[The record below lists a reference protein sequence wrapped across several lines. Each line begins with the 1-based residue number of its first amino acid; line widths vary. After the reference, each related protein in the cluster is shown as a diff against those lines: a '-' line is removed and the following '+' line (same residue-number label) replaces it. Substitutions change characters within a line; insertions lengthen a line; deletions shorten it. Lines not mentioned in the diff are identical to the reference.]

1 MIISQL
7 VLYVNNMLI
16 LEHGKPG
23 NFAEKIDFLQ
33 KVWDTVL
40 GPSEEGPGRCTFGR
54 RFTTPPKREVMV
66 MPITLTVHI
75 GKFTITITVKSGNR
89 HSGK

>member
-1 MIISQL
+1 MA
-7 VLYVNNMLI
+7 
-16 LEHGKPG
+16 K
-23 NFAEKIDFLQ
+23 KIDFWQ

-40 GPSEEGPGRCTFGR
+40 ALRKKGWALHIRQAVCH
-54 RFTTPPKREVMV
+54 TTQKGVMV